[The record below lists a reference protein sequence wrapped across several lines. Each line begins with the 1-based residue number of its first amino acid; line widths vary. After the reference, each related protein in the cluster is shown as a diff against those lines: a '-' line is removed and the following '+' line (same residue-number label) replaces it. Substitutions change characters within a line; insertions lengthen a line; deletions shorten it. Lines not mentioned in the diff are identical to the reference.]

1 MNKTLA
7 LAPLARKEGL
17 IVQEMPNEVLVYDQD
32 RHLAHCLNL
41 TAALVWKN
49 CDGKNSIARI
59 AELAARELQADVPTE
74 VVMLALDQLR
84 KDNLL
89 QANAAV
95 PAPLNS
101 VSRRALMRNIAIGAV
116 VALPAIISLTA
127 PTPASAATGLAP
139 GSPCTAPGQCISN
152 NCDTG
157 GSGLCV

>member
-1 MNKTLA
+1 MKKTLA

-17 IVQEMPNEVLVYDQD
+17 IVQEMPNEVLVYDQE

-49 CDGKNSIARI
+49 CDGNNSIARI
-59 AELAARELQADVPTE
+59 AELAARELQAEVPTE
-74 VVMLALDQLR
+74 LVMLALDQLR
-84 KDNLL
+84 KDHLL
-89 QANAAV
+89 QPNAAV

-127 PTPASAATGLAP
+127 PTPAAAATGLAP

-152 NCDTG
+152 NCAVG
-157 GSGLCV
+157 PPQICV